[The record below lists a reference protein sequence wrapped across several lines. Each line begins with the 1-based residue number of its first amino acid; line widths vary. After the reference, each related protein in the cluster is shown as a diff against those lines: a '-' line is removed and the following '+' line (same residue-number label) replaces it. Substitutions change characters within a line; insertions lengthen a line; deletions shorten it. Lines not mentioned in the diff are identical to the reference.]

1 MLPLLPTL
9 LEQRIGTNPELTQR
23 YTSIFLAEG
32 AFVSVI
38 SSPIFGSLADAVSS
52 KRTLL
57 MILLGLTLIGVA
69 FLALTT
75 QCMSCPSCHG
85 MIEIYVCRKLNGQTR
100 SGMVFR
106 RSVLP
111 MYHKQRP
118 LDSRN
123 GYNG

>member
-9 LEQRIGTNPELTQR
+9 LEQRIGTNPALTQR

-75 QCMSCPSCHG
+75 QCTSCPSCHG
-85 MIEIYVCRKLNGQTR
+85 VIDFYV
-100 SGMVFR
+100 
-106 RSVLP
+106 
-111 MYHKQRP
+111 
-118 LDSRN
+118 
-123 GYNG
+123 